1 MNNKKC
7 KVESSVADLIKS
19 KKYET
24 SENSVN
30 DLIKP
35 KKKYLYETETSVTS
49 VTDLLKP
56 KKKYLYLCDCICC
69 NGAKVDSH
77 TRKKHIKNEILWKS
91 EDTKKNKEN
100 TIMARKQKKS
110 SIEIHDAKPAEKNL
124 NISKKRK
131 RDSHHASSPNFD
143 PFQLINEEPDPFQQ
157 NDEENIH
164 TLFSSTSSKSSCF
177 HIPAPMPDKNNND
190 DNYYNVDEFF
200 ASPEI
205 DSDEIFVTES
215 LNDSIE
221 TEIIIWIFKFQQR
234 FRLSDIALEALIKFL
249 CIVLT
254 RSNKSQF
261 KNFPNSL
268 YMAKK
273 MLNIFQPKMQLAVC
287 SNCHRLH
294 NVKEI
299 IAYKEDGKVATMNC
313 LHKEYPNN
321 SHSHKC
327 NNPLSTLSQKKG
339 VTIPVPRLLYPRPSI
354 RHQLSML
361 YQRPDFENMLKLSG
375 IRREDNIYSDI
386 YDGEIWKTF
395 PFDGN
400 TFFTPD
406 TVTTHLG
413 LFLNLD

>member
-7 KVESSVADLIKS
+7 KVEASVADLIKS

-56 KKKYLYLCDCICC
+56 KKKYLYPCNCICC
-69 NGAKVDSH
+69 NGAEVDSR
-77 TRKKHIKNEILWKS
+77 TWKKHMKDEILWKS
-91 EDTKKNKEN
+91 EDTRKNQEN

-110 SIEIHDAKPAEKNL
+110 SIEIHDANPAEKNL

-177 HIPAPMPDKNNND
+177 HIPAPTPDKNNND
-190 DNYYNVDEFF
+190 DNYFDEEDNDEYNVDQEEGCVDEFF

-287 SNCHRLH
+287 SNCYRLH

-299 IAYKEDGKVATMNC
+299 IAYKEDEKVATMNC
-313 LHKEYPNN
+313 LHEEYPNN
-321 SHSHKC
+321 SHSYKC

-339 VTIPVPRLLYPRPSI
+339 VTIPVPRLLYPRSSI

-386 YDGEIWKTF
+386 YDGEI
-395 PFDGN
+395 
-400 TFFTPD
+400 
-406 TVTTHLG
+406 
-413 LFLNLD
+413 